1 MKLPKNQKDELTTWQ
16 KANVAK
22 NGPSKRPGWQGNP
35 KANKK
40 YKGMVS
46 ALEIKQ
52 NKVLAAIVEAQQAA
66 IADMMAGT
74 LLVAQVA
81 GAHAAQHALSKDV
94 LIERAQVAALKLQ
107 GILKVG
113 KKT

>member
-22 NGPSKRPGWQGNP
+22 NGPGKRPGQQGNSR
-35 KANKK
+35 ATKK

-46 ALEIKQ
+46 ALETKQ
-52 NKVLAAIVEAQQAA
+52 NEVLAAMAEAQQAG
-66 IADMMAGT
+66 IAAMMAGAP
-74 LLVAQVA
+74 LVSQVA
-81 GAHAAQHALSKDV
+81 GANAAQQALSKDV

-107 GILKVG
+107 GILKAG